1 MSLPNAVSGA
11 ASEKEVQGLVF
22 ATTALRNRRIIDR
35 ISPSICTTP
44 LFRRADGGGNFVLDE
59 GDSVQPIED
68 STSRALDAAL
78 EMTFPAS
85 DPVAVTPPSG
95 PSDWLPKEPK
105 AADAD

>member
-1 MSLPNAVSGA
+1 M
-11 ASEKEVQGLVF
+11 
-22 ATTALRNRRIIDR
+22 
-35 ISPSICTTP
+35 
-44 LFRRADGGGNFVLDE
+44 
-59 GDSVQPIED
+59 QPIED